1 MQKNSIVKDI
11 IVAVISAVAGAVVGA
26 VATNNLMVTDYISL
40 NSLGTLLNTH
50 FVQAGLVDDSV
61 LELDAN
67 EQMEYIAKA
76 MADQKKEEIDSKE
89 VLQQL
94 SDQLGLDVEE
104 ADFLTSLQ
112 SISEEVTTL
121 QNEKSELESYRD
133 NAEAEKADLKQQ
145 IAEKDAQIADLK
157 QRPSAEVLQ
166 TGLIIDGENIADIL
180 SGGVAQID
188 GNSYYAESMLETYF
202 LDQDLRYDPD
212 GNHIV
217 YGNEKPE
224 KVRFSKDYMKSN
236 DSNIDYNTTIYMDA
250 EKYSDS
256 MKIGYYDTYL
266 QISLKKQYSKCKFTV
281 GHIDNESMRNGT
293 MTIYTRSNDESGFDH
308 VVKTIPLSGTM
319 APVTYEIQLDYAS
332 GMYIKYEPDVKNNG
346 NNYNYGITDFYF
358 YR

>member
-11 IVAVISAVAGAVVGA
+11 IVAVISAVAGAAVGA

-40 NSLGTLLNTH
+40 NSLDTLLQTH

-61 LELDAN
+61 LALDAN

-76 MADQKKEEIDSKE
+76 MADQKKGEIDSKE

-94 SDQLGLDVEE
+94 SDQLSLDVEE
-104 ADFLTSLQ
+104 ADFLTTLQ
-112 SISEEVTTL
+112 SISEAVTAL
-121 QNEKSELESYRD
+121 QEEKSGWEE
-133 NAEAEKADLKQQ
+133 EKADLVQQ

-166 TGLIIDGENIADIL
+166 AGLIIDGENIADTL

-224 KVRFSKDYMKSN
+224 KVRFAPGMVSNSNNIESYNATFSMATDEYSNGIRTTGWGGTTYMQ
-236 DSNIDYNTTIYMDA
+236 MV
-250 EKYSDS
+250 
-256 MKIGYYDTYL
+256 
-266 QISLKKQYSKCKFTV
+266 LKEQYSKCSFTIGHVDGASMEEATVVFYGKDEYGEFTV
-281 GHIDNESMRNGT
+281 ELGTIKLSPSMSPQSYEVPLN
-293 MTIYTRSNDESGFDH
+293 YRS
-308 VVKTIPLSGTM
+308 
-319 APVTYEIQLDYAS
+319 
-332 GMYIKYEPDVKNNG
+332 DVKVSMSSSFS
-346 NNYNYGITDFYF
+346 YYGLTDFYF